1 MKIRAYKNYGVLNNE
16 KKNIFTVSSPASTA
30 ATYDVI
36 EIDIP
41 DGFQIFEN
49 NFGSLLIKTPS
60 GKTYF
65 ADEIVGQAGEAP
77 ALVWYDNGMHCVKC
91 DYVEVQ

>member
-30 ATYDVI
+30 VAYDEI

-41 DGFQIFEN
+41 EEFQVFEN
-49 NFGSLLIKTPS
+49 NFGSLLIKAPN

-65 ADEIVGQAGEAP
+65 ADEIIGQVSEGP
-77 ALVWYDNGMHCVKC
+77 ALMWYDNGMHCVKC
-91 DYVEVQ
+91 EYVEV